1 MELWTQLSLHSYV
14 ILTPHL
20 PTMANCPVPL
30 TAVTENGYLVFF
42 LSVNQTGMYN
52 DDCPIRC
59 CFFWSIDFK
68 SSRDKNKKNLF
79 WLSKQYQPEI
89 LKTQLHRTSLQYP
102 STLLLLTFWRTMVWH
117 YQSISH
123 NLLWNSVSSFFNLR
137 YNVYRFYL
145 VTQYRNSF
153 K

>member
-14 ILTPHL
+14 IFTPHS

-30 TAVTENGYLVFF
+30 TAVTENGYLVLFF
-42 LSVNQTGMYN
+42 ISKPNRDVQWWLPYSLL
-52 DDCPIRC
+52 
-59 CFFWSIDFK
+59 FFWSIDFK
-68 SSRDKNKKNLF
+68 SNRDKNKKNLF

-123 NLLWNSVSSFFNLR
+123 NLLWNSVSSFFNLC